1 MLESTSSPKSN
12 TSGRRFART
21 TKPHIKS
28 DEKPEF
34 KNGQGEGNIYMHSS
48 LNQNTYQHHDKTP
61 RNLIF
66 EEGNN
71 TNGRNIAMEN
81 RVRNIKSHLQSS
93 QSDLQLDRESK
104 TK

>member
-21 TKPHIKS
+21 TKPYIKS

-34 KNGQGEGNIYMHSS
+34 KSGQGEGNIYMHSS
-48 LNQNTYQHHDKTP
+48 LNQNTYQYHDKTP

-93 QSDLQLDRESK
+93 QSDLQLDRASK
-104 TK
+104 NK